1 MTADIP
7 AVLVADDQRD
17 VRDALRLLLK
27 SGGYEVHCVESPAAA
42 LEAASAG
49 RFAAALIDLNYTRDT
64 TSGEE
69 GLALLAALRELDAE
83 LPVIVMTANAQ
94 YHLSQRESEWA
105 GASCF
110 LTKPFSPASL
120 LSAVRRLIPNTGASP
135 DPKS

>member
-69 GLALLAALRELDAE
+69 GLALLAASGPQMRQSGYGGHRRGRLRVGDVWPRA
-83 LPVIVMTANAQ
+83 
-94 YHLSQRESEWA
+94 
-105 GASCF
+105 
-110 LTKPFSPASL
+110 
-120 LSAVRRLIPNTGASP
+120 RRLHRREDGSLRSVRAGRWRHTVPR
-135 DPKS
+135 